1 MRALQANVNALKLGG
16 KASKETIFLVVAWAV
31 SGMLLV
37 NQALYLT
44 AMPGATILTQKIMRT
59 FSKPLAKTV
68 QPKPAR
74 HQRMRYVPEL
84 HLIYWLALGRA
95 SNRVAPA
102 QSMSDMFKQEFSTA
116 YLNPDKHK

>member
-1 MRALQANVNALKLGG
+1 MRALQTNVNALKLGG

-84 HLIYWLALGRA
+84 HLILVSFGT
-95 SNRVAPA
+95 RVE
-102 QSMSDMFKQEFSTA
+102 QSGTCSEHVRYVQTGV
-116 YLNPDKHK
+116 